1 MENLYYTRKNYDR
14 QILLEEDALSH
25 PIDQLKH
32 WLSEAEQE
40 KIQDYNAMV
49 VSTVDETGF
58 PHARVVLLR
67 EVDTRGIVFYTNY
80 QSDKGKQ
87 LANSPKV
94 SLNFFWNVLERQVRV
109 LGVVQQ
115 MSAEESDAY
124 FHSRPRESQIGA
136 WASPQSQE
144 MRTREALEE
153 NVAKYT
159 AQFEGQVI
167 PRPPHWGGYRIVPHY
182 FEFWQGRPGRLH
194 DRIVYKVNEDFEW
207 FKARLAP

>member
-49 VSTVDETGF
+49 ISTVDGQGY
-58 PHARVVLLR
+58 PQSRVVLLR
-67 EVDTRGIVFYTNY
+67 EVDAKGIVFYTNY
-80 QSDKGKQ
+80 QSDKGNQ
-87 LANSPKV
+87 LMVNPKV
-94 SLNFFWNVLERQVRV
+94 SVNFFWNVLERQVRV
-109 LGVVQQ
+109 LGVAQQ
-115 MSAEESDAY
+115 MTAEESDAY

-136 WASPQSQE
+136 WASPQSKVMQ
-144 MRTREALEE
+144 TREALEE
-153 NVAKYT
+153 QVVFYT
-159 AQFEGQVI
+159 KQFEGQEI
-167 PRPPHWGGYRIVPHY
+167 PRPTHWGGYRIIPHY

-207 FKARLAP
+207 FKSRLAP